1 MKRFITNL
9 LIVCLYSFP
18 YVYFAM
24 YQDFANA
31 SMIGYAIMILGTSF
45 LAFASKYVGHF
56 SLFIIGNL
64 ASAAISFYLLYKM
77 SVTYGVGWDK
87 GYFKPLTP
95 YQLFLLGSF
104 LNVIPQLLFIKLA
117 NKIKKA

>member
-1 MKRFITNL
+1 
-9 LIVCLYSFP
+9 
-18 YVYFAM
+18 M

-64 ASAAISFYLLYKM
+64 ASAAILYKM

-95 YQLFLLGSF
+95 YQLFLLVSF
-104 LNVIPQLLFIKLA
+104 LNMIPQLLFIKLA